1 MQRVE
6 FTEDLVSVLKGAPLS
21 VLVLLMISR
30 QPLSAQYLERRSRYS
45 DKLVHSALLLLE
57 EKFLITRNGRYS
69 WQLSSTGWQLP
80 LMNLIDESSTVQ
92 APDSQGEG
100 NPSSDEDN
108 SEEAKVGET
117 TRNFSDS
124 EFLRLP
130 SSSRSLNLEL
140 KDLEVKEPQLERDPE
155 KFRVSENLAACDAA
169 DIREPKRS
177 KLSKLPHVSAALIRY
192 HVQTSP
198 NIPLA
203 IYRIEKNWR
212 IKPGWSD
219 PAESENVCAQTF
231 LPEIEKPVIP
241 EEYLVLWKS
250 ALDTARAKLSRT
262 EFETWVK
269 PAELI
274 QAGPDGWQV
283 RAGNSI
289 AAERIKKNALELLEQ
304 TVNAKIE
311 ITW

>member
-1 MQRVE
+1 MQS
-6 FTEDLVSVLKGAPLS
+6 FDPSIKLVRTLKGAPLS
-21 VLVLLMISR
+21 ILMILR
-30 QPLSAQYLERRSRYS
+30 LIGQPATAEYLERTSGYT
-45 DKLVHSALLLLE
+45 DKPVNAALLLLE
-57 EKFLITRNGRYS
+57 EYGLISRNGRYA
-69 WQLSSTGWQLP
+69 WQICAGVQQLP
-80 LMNLIDESSTVQ
+80 LMNMLDNPSSNEN
-92 APDSQGEG
+92 PDSQGEE
-100 NPSSDEDN
+100 NLSSDEDN
-108 SEEAKVGET
+108 SDSIGG
-117 TRNFSDS
+117 TRNLS
-124 EFLRLP
+124 ESELFRLP
-130 SSSRSLNLEL
+130 SSSRSLNLDF
-140 KDLEVKEPQLERDPE
+140 KDLEVKELPLLEHDPE
-155 KFRVSENLAACDAA
+155 LFRVTENLAACEAA

-177 KLSKLPHVSAALIRY
+177 RLSKLPHVTAALIRY
-192 HVQTSP
+192 HVQTAP

-212 IKPGWSD
+212 VKPEWQD
-219 PAESENVCAQTF
+219 PAESQNVCAQTF
-231 LPEIEKPVIP
+231 IPEVEKPVISD
-241 EEYLVLWKS
+241 EYLLLWNS
-250 ALDTARAKLSRT
+250 ALETARVKLSRT